1 VASLAANA
9 DELKANVFTLLDI
22 PGVSD
27 TGDIA
32 PAAKASQKER
42 SDALRITA
50 KVRTIWEDA
59 CKSTGDSAELV
70 ANGEKEASVAETDAP
85 GADLPEWTVTLEKS
99 QEWSSWGLG
108 VEARLHYIEITE
120 VQPHPSNA
128 AAFNKKNPADPSE
141 SVTGSWLW
149 TGCAT
154 TWTRC

>member
-1 VASLAANA
+1 MAALESFLASRNPPDEFRQLLRACNAESVRDVASLAANA
-9 DELKANVFTLLDI
+9 DELKTNVFTLLDI

-70 ANGEKEASVAETDAP
+70 ANGEKEASVYDHAP
-85 GADLPEWTVTLEKS
+85 ST
-99 QEWSSWGLG
+99 
-108 VEARLHYIEITE
+108 ITIRFKFG
-120 VQPHPSNA
+120 QL
-128 AAFNKKNPADPSE
+128 FQ
-141 SVTGSWLW
+141 
-149 TGCAT
+149 
-154 TWTRC
+154 RI